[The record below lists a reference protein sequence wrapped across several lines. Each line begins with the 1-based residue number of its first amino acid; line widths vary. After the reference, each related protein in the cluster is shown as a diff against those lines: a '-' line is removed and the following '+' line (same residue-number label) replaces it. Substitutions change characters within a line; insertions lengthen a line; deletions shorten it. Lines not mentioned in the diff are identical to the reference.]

1 MMGETMNKN
10 VGVFRTHD
18 DLSKAYDVLVSL
30 QKDFLNVNVFTEDRK
45 FNYGLLR
52 NLELR
57 SMLDIAE
64 ATAFAALWR
73 KESRGGHYRWDY
85 ESRDDKNFLN
95 HSMIYRAKGGLELKT
110 KPVVLGIFEV
120 KERKY

>member
-1 MMGETMNKN
+1 MSRN

-18 DLSKAYDVLVSL
+18 ELSKAYDILVCL
-30 QKDFLNVNVFTEDRK
+30 QRDFLKVSIPTEDWK

-64 ATAFAALWR
+64 VTAYAALWR

-85 ESRDDKNFLN
+85 ESRDDDNFLC
-95 HSMIYRAKGGLELKT
+95 HSMIYRVQGGLELKT
-110 KPVVLGIFEV
+110 KPVVLGIYEV
-120 KERKY
+120 KERMY